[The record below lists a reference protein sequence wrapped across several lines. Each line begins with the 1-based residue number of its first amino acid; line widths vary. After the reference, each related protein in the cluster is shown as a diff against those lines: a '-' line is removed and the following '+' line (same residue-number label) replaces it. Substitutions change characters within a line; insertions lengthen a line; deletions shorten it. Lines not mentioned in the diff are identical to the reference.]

1 LTSSRP
7 AAFSVAW
14 LWLSSEMLLPDGI
27 GHLLPCGIPR
37 AHRRDASSS
46 FLQLTFTSR
55 APAANTIFGDCPPS
69 ACGKPRAFAFEILLA
84 GAGVSA
90 ATRGRRRTTS
100 RSSSLQ
106 RLMLDGMWP
115 ASGQSASAEFVRNA
129 GERGSFFGRHT
140 PRRSDPLTLSRQH
153 SGERVT
159 APSVCRPSTVRNR
172 CTSIRPTPN
181 TLPGLLSPIFGQ
193 PRLTRVSTPRSAFL
207 VSCCA
212 RSWRTFRELEVPSI
226 EEAPD
231 EHPRGS
237 PPRLPTSV
245 GRRMGVSHVF
255 VDVRRLR
262 LDPSACRSSRQLQG
276 RMRFCDFCRKCF
288 NEHDQGP
295 LEHPSRTEHVRLGR
309 LQG

>member
-69 ACGKPRAFAFEILLA
+69 ACGKPLAFAFEILLA

-181 TLPGLLSPIFGQ
+181 TLPGLLSPI
-193 PRLTRVSTPRSAFL
+193 LWSTSLDACEHASLGLPGLVLREVMENLSRARSAFHRR
-207 VSCCA
+207 SPGRAPSREPAPATHIRWPTNGGFA
-212 RSWRTFRELEVPSI
+212 RFRRCSKTSTRPFSVPLFATASRPH
-226 EEAPD
+226 A
-231 EHPRGS
+231 
-237 PPRLPTSV
+237 L
-245 GRRMGVSHVF
+245 
-255 VDVRRLR
+255 LR
-262 LDPSACRSSRQLQG
+262 LLQK
-276 RMRFCDFCRKCF
+276 MF
-288 NEHDQGP
+288 
-295 LEHPSRTEHVRLGR
+295 
-309 LQG
+309 